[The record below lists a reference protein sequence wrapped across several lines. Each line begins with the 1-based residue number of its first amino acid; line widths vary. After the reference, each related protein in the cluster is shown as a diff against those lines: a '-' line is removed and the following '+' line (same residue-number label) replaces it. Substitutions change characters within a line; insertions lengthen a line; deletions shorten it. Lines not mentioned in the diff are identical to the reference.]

1 MLAFPC
7 LRTYFFRSDFRFIRH
22 RQNISKVCNSFLPR
36 RHFPPR
42 ETGVFRL
49 CRRLYLCFRASIK
62 FTTFRERKIPP
73 DAVQRIL
80 YLEFITQ
87 SAQSDDEFPI
97 FFQISP
103 QHLDM
108 RVYRAVVPVKIESP
122 HVIEQLFARQ
132 SYPLIAHEIE

>member
-22 RQNISKVCNSFLPR
+22 RRNISKVCNAFLPR
-36 RHFPPR
+36 GHFPPR

-49 CRRLYLCFRASIK
+49 FRRLCFRFRARVK

-73 DAVQRIL
+73 TRYSGYL

-122 HVIEQLFARQ
+122 HVIEQFFARQ
-132 SYPLIAHEIE
+132 SYPLVAHEIE